1 MSSKYI
7 PKSRLSRITPAF
19 EWSTD
24 SVDFR
29 TIVEDY
35 KNEDI
40 WYSLAKPE
48 NVKEK
53 AEARLEKQRQNAE
66 KERIEAIPL
75 EQLEFTD
82 LYEFPFHISKYGGW
96 VYDAK
101 DNFIFQF
108 EFNNEETRE
117 KIIQILNGE
126 LLEYKKNKIE
136 SKGGQIFINDQ
147 LAITIRGWG
156 GLTGTGAYNLDG
168 EWAGKI
174 QDNLQKFIVEK
185 LAQEK

>member
-1 MSSKYI
+1 M
-7 PKSRLSRITPAF
+7 
-19 EWSTD
+19 
-24 SVDFR
+24 
-29 TIVEDY
+29 
-35 KNEDI
+35 
-40 WYSLAKPE
+40 
-48 NVKEK
+48 
-53 AEARLEKQRQNAE
+53 
-66 KERIEAIPL
+66 
-75 EQLEFTD
+75 
-82 LYEFPFHISKYGGW
+82 
-96 VYDAK
+96 YDAK

-126 LLEYKKNKIE
+126 LLEYKKNKTE

-174 QDNLQKFIVEK
+174 QDSLQKFIVEK